1 MAPKFWKKNILSK
14 HYKSV
19 EKAKFKA
26 KSKAEHSYLKH
37 LEKVSQSERVIVE
50 TIEPLENFNSISD
63 MVIDEN
69 VEVDD
74 KKDLVICEED
84 DDEDQEVHEANGNLT
99 IKDVQAAHPYA
110 VPAPY
115 HFEEKEELKNIDFDS
130 DDMFAEEFTPVQP
143 MLEDYLPE
151 DDQKDMTDFWTWFKR
166 VKKQEW
172 KNVQKKT
179 IPWKNWKT
187 KDYEQWF
194 AQALVYQNRVEEPK
208 STPIFI
214 KNLQNTEHKRFM
226 FNEMESSQNR
236 RRCWKSL
243 NFD

>member
-74 KKDLVICEED
+74 KKDLVICRPKM
-84 DDEDQEVHEANGNLT
+84 G
-99 IKDVQAAHPYA
+99 
-110 VPAPY
+110 
-115 HFEEKEELKNIDFDS
+115 DFYP
-130 DDMFAEEFTPVQP
+130 F
-143 MLEDYLPE
+143 
-151 DDQKDMTDFWTWFKR
+151 FW
-166 VKKQEW
+166 
-172 KNVQKKT
+172 
-179 IPWKNWKT
+179 
-187 KDYEQWF
+187 
-194 AQALVYQNRVEEPK
+194 
-208 STPIFI
+208 
-214 KNLQNTEHKRFM
+214 
-226 FNEMESSQNR
+226 
-236 RRCWKSL
+236 
-243 NFD
+243 

>member
-84 DDEDQEVHEANGNLT
+84 QEVHEVTSL
-99 IKDVQAAHPYA
+99 
-110 VPAPY
+110 
-115 HFEEKEELKNIDFDS
+115 E
-130 DDMFAEEFTPVQP
+130 
-143 MLEDYLPE
+143 MLEKPE
-151 DDQKDMTDFWTWFKR
+151 GNRPFTVDLDPT
-166 VKKQEW
+166 
-172 KNVQKKT
+172 KNEK
-179 IPWKNWKT
+179 I
-187 KDYEQWF
+187 D
-194 AQALVYQNRVEEPK
+194 L
-208 STPIFI
+208 
-214 KNLQNTEHKRFM
+214 
-226 FNEMESSQNR
+226 
-236 RRCWKSL
+236 
-243 NFD
+243 